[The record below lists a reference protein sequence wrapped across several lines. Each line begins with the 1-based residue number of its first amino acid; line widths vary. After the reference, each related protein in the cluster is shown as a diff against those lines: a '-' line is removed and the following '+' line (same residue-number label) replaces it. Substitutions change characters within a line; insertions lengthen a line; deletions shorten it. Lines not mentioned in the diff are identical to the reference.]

1 MNGQSKRLAGGLTNF
16 SSKFIDIIRLKRHI
30 PVIALSLL
38 IALGAGLAIYGLNL
52 YYIVNKRL
60 VTKTQGIYIEV
71 GENGLSFDEIG
82 LVIRFDTEHLPSIG
96 LTLRFSVNF
105 AENFWFR
112 LSVPHR
118 AISHTPNVT
127 FVYNEETD
135 TSSFEAH
142 FNLSGQSYF
151 EELYAFETEIRNL
164 ISYNQYQFTL
174 PFVIDGAK
182 YVKTYKVI
190 AICQE
195 IEAFVVQS
203 LHPTTPQYFSSAVIW
218 NIADLEAEK
227 FSTVIGEEHFTLIL
241 PTISAIVE
249 NGQKT
254 SERDF
259 MNFQSGLFTGIGI
272 SLMTGTLT
280 DIIKSAL
287 NRFLRIKQQNGKTKF
302 ASFTFRNIFLNWLNL
317 AH

>member
-1 MNGQSKRLAGGLTNF
+1 MNGQSKRLADGLTKF

-30 PVIALSLL
+30 IVIILYGLL
-38 IALGAGLAIYGLNL
+38 ITSGAWLATYGFNL
-52 YYIVNKRL
+52 YYIANKRL
-60 VTKTQGIYIEV
+60 VTKPQSIYIEV
-71 GENGLSFDEIG
+71 GENGLSFEEIA
-82 LVIRFDTEHLPSIG
+82 LVINFNAQHLPLIG

-105 AENFWFR
+105 AENFWFVI
-112 LSVPHR
+112 SVPHR

-127 FVYNEETD
+127 FVYDEETD

-151 EELYAFETEIRNL
+151 EKLYIFEAEIRNL

-174 PFVIDGAK
+174 PFIIDGAK
-182 YVKTYKVI
+182 YVKAYKVI
-190 AICQE
+190 VSCQE
-195 IEAFVVQS
+195 SEAFVMQS
-203 LHPTTPQYFSSAVIW
+203 LHPTTPYYFSSAVLW
-218 NIADLEAEK
+218 NIPDLQAEK
-227 FSTVIGEEHFTLIL
+227 FPTGNGGEYFTLVL

-259 MNFQSGLFTGIGI
+259 MNFQSGLFVGIGI
-272 SLMTGTLT
+272 SLLAGTLT
-280 DIIKSAL
+280 DIVKLAL

-302 ASFTFRNIFLNWLNL
+302 ASFTLEIFS
-317 AH
+317 